1 MNIKTKLDIA
11 KQKVTGIAQQV
22 KGEVEVA
29 SGEHIKG
36 NIDKVRGKA
45 NEIVADLRNKVENSK

>member
-1 MNIKTKLDIA
+1 MDIKTKLDIA

-22 KGEVEVA
+22 KGEAEVV
-29 SGEHIKG
+29 SGQQIKG

-45 NEIVADLRNKVENSK
+45 NEIVADLRNKVENAK

>member
-22 KGEVEVA
+22 QGEVEVA
-29 SGEHIKG
+29 SGQHIKG

-45 NEIVADLRNKVENSK
+45 NEIVADLRNKVDDNI

>member
-1 MNIKTKLDIA
+1 MNIKTKLDITG
-11 KQKVTGIAQQV
+11 QKVKGIAQQV

-29 SGEHIKG
+29 SGQQVKG

-45 NEIVADLRNKVENSK
+45 NEIVADLRNKVEDAK

>member
-22 KGEVEVA
+22 QGEVEIA

-45 NEIVADLRNKVENSK
+45 NEIVADLRNRVDNN